1 MGSSHEQQL
10 VSEPQQITS
19 SGILYV
25 LITQKLIADGKL
37 VAFYLKIIIL
47 QSCDTKTF
55 QRLQRVTILKISI
68 TPSAKLFYLMICQVI
83 SMIILLCFF
92 LSLSFN
98 SKDLYINLALSRVF
112 RHISNQIRFNQKY
125 STTHCILISFLYV

>member
-10 VSEPQQITS
+10 VSEPKQITS
-19 SGILYV
+19 SGNLYV
-25 LITQKLIADGKL
+25 LIAQKLTADGKL

-68 TPSAKLFYLMICQVI
+68 TPSSKLFYLMICQVI
-83 SMIILLCFF
+83 SIIIFLCFF
-92 LSLSFN
+92 LSLGFS
-98 SKDLYINLALSRVF
+98 
-112 RHISNQIRFNQKY
+112 
-125 STTHCILISFLYV
+125 